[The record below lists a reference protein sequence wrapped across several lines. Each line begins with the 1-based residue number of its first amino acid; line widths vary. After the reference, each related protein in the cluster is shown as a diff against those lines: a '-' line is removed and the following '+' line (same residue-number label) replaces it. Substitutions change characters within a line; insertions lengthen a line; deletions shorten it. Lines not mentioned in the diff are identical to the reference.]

1 MPANNTQSTGPKA
14 QPWKDVINAT
24 KPRGD
29 ECVTISGPV
38 ADREESGT
46 LSGQKIDLASNVAQ
60 REESG
65 TLSG

>member
-1 MPANNTQSTGPKA
+1 MPVQTTQSNGPKA
-14 QPWKDVINAT
+14 QPWKNVVKSSEAIGNEYIT
-24 KPRGD
+24 LG
-29 ECVTISGPV
+29 GPV

-46 LSGQKIDLASNVAQ
+46 LSGQKIDISAVTQ